1 MVTSSLSG
9 FPMFTDGRMSRPG
22 GVQVYGALYS
32 HLLTVHCTLVRRKR
46 NCWAPGGAGSCD
58 GQGQDASATR
68 ARKQERPGPGY
79 LGPVAWVVRRLLL
92 VYTVTKYDH
101 TMVTLGYGRCP
112 VSGVSLG

>member
-68 ARKQERPGPGY
+68 ARKQETW
-79 LGPVAWVVRRLLL
+79 AWVSG
-92 VYTVTKYDH
+92 TSG
-101 TMVTLGYGRCP
+101 LGEEAAADLHCY
-112 VSGVSLG
+112 